1 MTLICK
7 IRYWLV
13 DPQPTS
19 RAKRGSCENR
29 FEILF
34 SFETCRSVNRIFP
47 PASNLEGSQGRCRRR
62 RRGRVN
68 CENRG
73 APPFLSLQCNVPPS
87 SVFSKLIYAPD
98 SRRGHCARPACVVV
112 HSNKL
117 TTGGPAARI
126 VAPLNNPRG
135 EKGRKMAMRLGQMPG
150 EKVAN
155 LDCPLSYDGSPRAR
169 ESLTRFLAISF
180 VRPIVFSF
188 RRRGGIRNCFEVLRS
203 SALYRMIDM
212 ILKIEIESGRGAIAF
227 IRF

>member
-1 MTLICK
+1 M
-7 IRYWLV
+7 
-13 DPQPTS
+13 
-19 RAKRGSCENR
+19 
-29 FEILF
+29 
-34 SFETCRSVNRIFP
+34 
-47 PASNLEGSQGRCRRR
+47 
-62 RRGRVN
+62 N

-150 EKVAN
+150 EKVASP
-155 LDCPLSYDGSPRAR
+155 DCPLSYDGSPRPR
-169 ESLTRFLAISF
+169 KSLTRFLAISF
-180 VRPIVFSF
+180 VRRITEQFF
-188 RRRGGIRNCFEVLRS
+188 RLEGRGVLRGIRNCFEVLRS

-212 ILKIEIESGRGAIAF
+212 IVKIEIGLGRGAIAF